1 MSLAYRSTR
10 SEQRLGAFTDILLEG
25 LSPDGGLAIPEE
37 VPVLPASLEQLSKMD
52 YPSLAAAVVGA
63 YADDIPAHDLA
74 ELTRRAYTAERFGS
88 SAIAP
93 LSPLRP
99 SGGTPMA
106 LLELSNGPTL
116 AFKDM
121 AMQLLGQLFEYVLEK
136 RGQHLNILG
145 ATSGDTGSAAEHAM
159 RGRRG
164 VAVFMLSPEGR
175 MSEFQRAQMYS
186 LHDPNIHNLAVP
198 GSFDDCQDMVK
209 AVSADLDFKARYAIG
224 SVNSINWARVSAQ
237 IVYYFAGYFQAV
249 AQNGLSLGAPVSF
262 CVPSG
267 NFGNVLSG
275 HMARQ
280 MGLPIAH
287 LVVATNENDVLHEF
301 FESGVYRPR
310 GTAETHRTSSPS
322 MDISKASNFERYVF
336 DLVGS
341 DAKRLASL
349 WQQLAREGS
358 FSLNDEASRRAV
370 VASGMQSGRS
380 HHAARIETI
389 QSVYRDEGR
398 IIDPHT
404 ADGIFVARQHLE
416 PGVPMVCLET
426 ALPAKFGETIEEAL
440 GRPAPRPPGF
450 ENIESLPQRVTAMG
464 RDVALLKAYIAQ
476 RAGHV

>member
-1 MSLAYRSTR
+1 M
-10 SEQRLGAFTDILLEG
+10 
-25 LSPDGGLAIPEE
+25 
-37 VPVLPASLEQLSKMD
+37 
-52 YPSLAAAVVGA
+52 
-63 YADDIPAHDLA
+63 
-74 ELTRRAYTAERFGS
+74 
-88 SAIAP
+88 
-93 LSPLRP
+93 
-99 SGGTPMA
+99 
-106 LLELSNGPTL
+106 
-116 AFKDM
+116 
-121 AMQLLGQLFEYVLEK
+121 
-136 RGQHLNILG
+136 
-145 ATSGDTGSAAEHAM
+145 
-159 RGRRG
+159 
-164 VAVFMLSPEGR
+164 
-175 MSEFQRAQMYS
+175 
-186 LHDPNIHNLAVP
+186 
-198 GSFDDCQDMVK
+198 
-209 AVSADLDFKARYAIG
+209 
-224 SVNSINWARVSAQ
+224 SAQ

-275 HMARQ
+275 HMARK

-341 DAKRLASL
+341 DAQRLSALWHQLAS
-349 WQQLAREGS
+349 EGS
-358 FSLNDEASRRAV
+358 FSLNDEVSRRAV

-404 ADGIFVARQHLE
+404 ADGIFVARQFLE

-450 ENIESLPQRVTAMG
+450 ENIESLPQRVTAMT
-464 RDVALLKAYIAQ
+464 RDVTLLKAHIAQ
-476 RAGHV
+476 WAGHA